1 MKTFTSQLQRFL
13 FTSIALVLY
22 LTVHQKATA
31 QELSETKKIV
41 YTFELKQE
49 IGAPAWRLV
58 DNSFKEAEAMN
69 ALFII
74 IQLNTFGGEL
84 SNADLIR
91 NRILKSKIPVYV
103 LVDGNAAS
111 AGALISIACDKI
123 FMKQG
128 STIGAASVVN
138 ESGEIMPDKYQSYM
152 RGMMRATAEQL
163 GRDPKIAEGMVSS
176 NNYLTEI
183 ADSGKVITLTT
194 EEAIKYKYCDGVAA
208 DVDEVCALAGITNY
222 SVTVHERSAM
232 DALMDFLL
240 NPIVNGILL
249 MLIIAGIYF
258 EFQHPGLGVPLFAGL
273 AAAVLYFAPL
283 YMDGLAANW
292 EILIFVIGIVLLI
305 AEIFFIPGFGVT
317 GALGI
322 IFIVTSLTLSLIA
335 NDFFDFTFSGTHN
348 LLFALLRITSIMII
362 TIVVSVFL
370 GKRFFQSKMSR
381 QVVLTSTL
389 EDAKSFSE
397 SVNDLNAL
405 IGQKGIAMTNLRPA
419 GSVLI
424 NESRYDS
431 ISDGDFILLNDEVK
445 VMEIRGN
452 YLVVRKI

>member
-69 ALFII
+69 AQFII

-222 SVTVHERSAM
+222 SVTVHERSAI

-258 EFQHPGLGVPLFAGL
+258 EFQHPGLGVPLFAGI

-292 EILIFVIGIVLLI
+292 EILVFVIGIVLLI